1 MTVEAATAKKKD
13 EDDNNQNEGQ
23 ELISYL
29 SFAGINTWLCQHPN
43 HPASAFTS
51 AQSPGNLASPSS
63 AKCNAGEFLSI
74 RRGPPM
80 RPFIAN

>member
-23 ELISYL
+23 ELISYFL
-29 SFAGINTWLCQHPN
+29 FAGINTWLCQHPN

-51 AQSPGNLASPSS
+51 AQ
-63 AKCNAGEFLSI
+63 
-74 RRGPPM
+74 
-80 RPFIAN
+80 